1 MATNNELKFLGL
13 DGTEQLVA
21 NVKNLVDS
29 IEPPYGELSTGSD
42 TLRWDGN
49 REGVVRADDYDQYL
63 ITESIP
69 TLADFENG
77 ASYTYLQSGTEMS
90 ANLGMGDS
98 IYEVDDGCI
107 VVGSGIIVAKKD
119 GATLGD
125 RTYPKKGVYFNW
137 IGNNDYTT
145 SLTING
151 YNGFP
156 STKMIEERWI
166 PDTIARKDELDNKL
180 DSSQLST
187 AINTALDQAKASG
200 EFDGVDGKDGV
211 SVKHVWDGT
220 ILTIT
225 SANGT
230 SSADLKGSKGDQGDS
245 GVYVGSEE
253 PIDPSIIVWVNPDGE
268 AGSVGKTPV
277 KGIDYYT
284 DADKAEMVSAVIAAL
299 PDASEVS
306 Y

>member
-1 MATNNELKFLGL
+1 MATNDEIKFLGL

-77 ASYTYLQSGTEMS
+77 ASYTYLQSGVEKS

-107 VVGSGIIVAKKD
+107 VVGSGIIVAKKN

-156 STKMIEERWI
+156 STKLIEERWLPESVATKEYVESYVNENFNGI
-166 PDTIARKDELDNKL
+166 TVTYDGNGNVTI
-180 DSSQLST
+180 S
-187 AINTALDQAKASG
+187 
-200 EFDGVDGKDGV
+200 
-211 SVKHVWDGT
+211 
-220 ILTIT
+220 
-225 SANGT
+225 
-230 SSADLKGSKGDQGDS
+230 
-245 GVYVGSEE
+245 
-253 PIDPSIIVWVNPDGE
+253 
-268 AGSVGKTPV
+268 
-277 KGIDYYT
+277 
-284 DADKAEMVSAVIAAL
+284 
-299 PDASEVS
+299 
-306 Y
+306 